1 VHGSKK
7 HDVVMAGAALRLK
20 MAFSSTS
27 PSITLGAK
35 APCAVADAPLPPPVL
50 PCKRGWWRSPV
61 ATAMPS
67 PLAVEATA
75 AEALVLATV
84 LQL

>member
-1 VHGSKK
+1 
-7 HDVVMAGAALRLK
+7 MAGAALRLK

-35 APCAVADAPLPPPVL
+35 APCAAAAAPLPPPACS
-50 PCKRGWWRSPV
+50 PCKRGWWRSPA

-67 PLAVEATA
+67 PLAVEAAA

>member
-1 VHGSKK
+1 
-7 HDVVMAGAALRLK
+7 MAGAALRLK

-35 APCAVADAPLPPPVL
+35 APCAAAAGVPLPAPPVS
-50 PCKRGWWRSPV
+50 PCKRGWWRSPA

-67 PLAVEATA
+67 PLAVEATTAA
-75 AEALVLATV
+75 AEALVLATL

>member
-1 VHGSKK
+1 
-7 HDVVMAGAALRLK
+7 MTIT
-20 MAFSSTS
+20 SSLMFLYIFDRS
-27 PSITLGAK
+27 GLL
-35 APCAVADAPLPPPVL
+35 CAAPLPPPVL
-50 PCKRGWWRSPV
+50 TCKRGWWRSPA

-67 PLAVEATA
+67 PLAVEAAVA

>member
-1 VHGSKK
+1 MTITSNLMFLYIFDRSGLLC
-7 HDVVMAGAALRLK
+7 AA
-20 MAFSSTS
+20 
-27 PSITLGAK
+27 P
-35 APCAVADAPLPPPVL
+35 PPPPVS
-50 PCKRGWWRSPV
+50 PCKRGWWRSPA

-67 PLAVEATA
+67 PLAVEAAAA

>member
-1 VHGSKK
+1 
-7 HDVVMAGAALRLK
+7 MAGAALRLK

-35 APCAVADAPLPPPVL
+35 APCAAAAAPLPPPVS
-50 PCKRGWWRSPV
+50 PCKRGWWRSPA

-75 AEALVLATV
+75 AAAVAEALVLATV